1 MNRCKEVDQVSLVW
15 VVVLQKGLN
24 LWPSSSVVECSRTL
38 EWAWSNVKIIHELNI
53 VNTDWVNSIEG
64 ILCYTKEDGK

>member
-1 MNRCKEVDQVSLVW
+1 MNRRKEVDQVSLVW
-15 VVVLQKGLN
+15 VVVLQNGLN

-38 EWAWSNVKIIHELNI
+38 EWAWPNVKIIHELNI